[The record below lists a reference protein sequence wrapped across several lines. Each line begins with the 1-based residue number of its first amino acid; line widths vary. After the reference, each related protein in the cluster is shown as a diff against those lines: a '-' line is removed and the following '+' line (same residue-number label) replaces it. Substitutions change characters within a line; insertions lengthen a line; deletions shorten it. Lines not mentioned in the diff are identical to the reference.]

1 MQQLLNPK
9 PGSMPTVVSVEKLSL
24 YLSGY
29 PQDKLSYLLSGFTF
43 GFKLEFQGTRGVHYS
58 KNLKSALVLPDI
70 VYKKLCKEIALGRI
84 IGPFENSPLPNLK
97 ISPLGLVPKKSPGSW
112 RLIHN
117 LSFPSRF
124 EDSVNAGISD
134 ESAVVHYAS
143 VDDAI
148 VKIKEL
154 DKDVYLAK
162 TDILSAFRIIPV
174 HPEDYELLGLQ
185 WDGKIYIDR
194 CLAMGCRTS
203 CKIFEELST
212 AIEWIAL
219 NKLGIQGMVH
229 VLDDF
234 LLIEKSKSAAISRFK
249 AFIDL
254 CLDIGIPLSAEKTIF
269 PTRVIEFLGITLDA
283 TKMEARLPPDK
294 IEKCCTL
301 LEKFLSLKTCSLC
314 DMQSLIGTLN
324 FACSVIKPGRAF
336 LRRLISLTCHLSE
349 SQKFITIS
357 QEAKL
362 DMKMWLSFLQNF
374 NGISMFLDDKFVSS
388 KSILLFTDAAQSKG
402 FGALY
407 GDRWFNGCF
416 PEDWQSINIMTL
428 EFYPIV
434 LAIEVWGH
442 LWCNHSILF
451 FTDNEALVSVI
462 NKQSSKDSQVMF
474 MVRHLV
480 LRCLEFNILF
490 KAKHISGSKN
500 VLADLLSRLQVEE
513 FRKRHPSARLM
524 PCSIPKEFLPQNFW
538 VTLMS

>member
-1 MQQLLNPK
+1 MVTIHHMKKSINPFGPATPLIRGDIVMEDVGTPTSVCIAVDSTHGSRVPNSAILEPLITDGPIPQLPLQATLMQQREKLPRAAPCHMQQLLNPK

-43 GFKLEFQGTRGVHYS
+43 GFKLEFQGTRGAHYS
-58 KNLKSALVLPDI
+58 KNLKSALVLPYI

-254 CLDIGIPLSAEKTIF
+254 CLDIGIPLSAEKKPF
-269 PTRVIEFLGITLDA
+269 FQ
-283 TKMEARLPPDK
+283 
-294 IEKCCTL
+294 
-301 LEKFLSLKTCSLC
+301 LE
-314 DMQSLIGTLN
+314 
-324 FACSVIKPGRAF
+324 
-336 LRRLISLTCHLSE
+336 
-349 SQKFITIS
+349 
-357 QEAKL
+357 
-362 DMKMWLSFLQNF
+362 
-374 NGISMFLDDKFVSS
+374 
-388 KSILLFTDAAQSKG
+388 
-402 FGALY
+402 
-407 GDRWFNGCF
+407 
-416 PEDWQSINIMTL
+416 
-428 EFYPIV
+428 
-434 LAIEVWGH
+434 
-442 LWCNHSILF
+442 
-451 FTDNEALVSVI
+451 
-462 NKQSSKDSQVMF
+462 
-474 MVRHLV
+474 
-480 LRCLEFNILF
+480 
-490 KAKHISGSKN
+490 
-500 VLADLLSRLQVEE
+500 
-513 FRKRHPSARLM
+513 
-524 PCSIPKEFLPQNFW
+524 
-538 VTLMS
+538 